1 MADTNHGERRLA
13 AIMQTDIVGYT
24 SMTQRSESATM
35 DLLARH
41 NELLRP
47 KFDAFSG
54 SEFKTTGDG
63 FLVLFPNALDAVRCS
78 IDIQKALEASDL
90 RSEAGR
96 PLRIRIGIHA
106 GDVIH
111 REGDIFGDGVNITSR
126 IEPLAEA
133 GGVAISQPV
142 YAQVWN
148 KIDAPILSLGPQK
161 LKNVHVPIDVYRLS
175 PPWDSP
181 AQPVPVGQT
190 LATATPPETPID
202 RTRLAV
208 LPLAN
213 ISPDPRDAYLAD
225 GMTEE
230 LIFTL
235 SKIKGLKVIAK
246 TSVMRY
252 RATDEG
258 IATIGAE
265 LGVGTI
271 LEGSVRKAGERVRI
285 TVQLIDVATQEHLW
299 AEAYDRD
306 LEDLFAIQ
314 REIAEQ
320 LADELRVQLL
330 PNERTPLDRLPTG
343 NQEAHTLYLRGR
355 HAWNQWTEEGLE
367 AAAERFIEAAS
378 VDPEYGLAYAGLA
391 DTYSLMA
398 HLGYMLPEEAYPLAE
413 AAAKNALAVDETLA
427 EAHSA
432 IAMIRVIFDGDLSG
446 AEEALRLAIDLDPNC
461 AMAHH
466 WYALVLGAT
475 GRAEEA
481 MRETQRALELDPLA
495 PVFNTA
501 IGQLV
506 SSELAS

>member
-1 MADTNHGERRLA
+1 DRT
-13 AIMQTDIVGYT
+13 
-24 SMTQRSESATM
+24 
-35 DLLARH
+35 AR
-41 NELLRP
+41 P
-47 KFDAFSG
+47 GDA
-54 SEFKTTGDG
+54 
-63 FLVLFPNALDAVRCS
+63 
-78 IDIQKALEASDL
+78 
-90 RSEAGR
+90 
-96 PLRIRIGIHA
+96 
-106 GDVIH
+106 
-111 REGDIFGDGVNITSR
+111 
-126 IEPLAEA
+126 
-133 GGVAISQPV
+133 
-142 YAQVWN
+142 
-148 KIDAPILSLGPQK
+148 
-161 LKNVHVPIDVYRLS
+161 
-175 PPWDSP
+175 
-181 AQPVPVGQT
+181 GQT
-190 LATATPPETPID
+190 LATAKPPETPCD
-202 RTRLAV
+202 RTRIAV

-252 RATDEG
+252 KGADEG
-258 IATIGAE
+258 IAAIGAE

-271 LEGSVRKAGERVRI
+271 LEGSVRKAGDRVRI

-299 AEAYDRD
+299 SEAYDRD
-306 LEDLFAIQ
+306 LDDLFAIQ

-320 LADELRVQLL
+320 LAEELRVQLL
-330 PNERTPLDRLPTG
+330 PDERTQLNRLPTG

-367 AAAERFIEAAS
+367 AAAERFIEAAN
-378 VDPEYGLAYAGLA
+378 VDPDYGLAYAGLA

-398 HLGYMLPEEAYPLAE
+398 HLGHMLPEEAYPLAE
-413 AAAKNALAVDETLA
+413 EAAKNALAVDNTLA

-432 IAMIRVIFDGDLSG
+432 IAMIRVIFDGDLPG
-446 AEEALRLAIDLDPNC
+446 AEEALKRAIDLDPNC

-466 WYALVLGAT
+466 WYSLVLGAT

-481 MRETQRALELDPLA
+481 LQASRRAMELDPLA

-506 SSELAS
+506 SNEMAP

>member
-1 MADTNHGERRLA
+1 MPQEERRLA

-24 SMTQRSESATM
+24 AMTQQSEAETLT
-35 DLLARH
+35 LLARH

-47 KFDAFSG
+47 RFEDFSG
-54 SEFKTTGDG
+54 SVFKTTGDG
-63 FLVLFPNALDAVRCS
+63 FLVLFPNALDAVRCA
-78 IDIQKALEASDL
+78 IQIQKTLESAALTL
-90 RSEAGR
+90 IGGR

-106 GDVIH
+106 GDVIY

-126 IEPLAEA
+126 IEPLAEP
-133 GGVAISQPV
+133 GGIAISQPV

-148 KIDAPILSLGPQK
+148 KTDLPIISLGPQK

-175 PPWDSP
+175 PPWDP
-181 AQPVPVGQT
+181 AGHRQDRRQT
-190 LATATPPETPID
+190 LATAEPPDSMPD
-202 RTRLAV
+202 RTRIAV

-235 SKIKGLKVIAK
+235 SRIKELKVIAK

-252 RATDEG
+252 RGTDEG
-258 IATIGAE
+258 ISAIGAE

-271 LEGSVRKAGERVRI
+271 LEGSVRKAGDRVRI

-306 LEDLFAIQ
+306 LEDLFSVQ
-314 REIAEQ
+314 REIATK

-330 PNERTPLDRLPTG
+330 PKERSQLNQLPTA

-367 AAAERFIEAAS
+367 AAAERFLEAVS
-378 VDPEYGLAYAGLA
+378 VDPDYALAYAGLA

-398 HLGYMLPEEAYPLAE
+398 HLGYMLPEEAYPMAE
-413 AAAKNALAVDETLA
+413 AAAMNALAVDNTLA

-432 IAMIRVIFDGDLSG
+432 IAMIRVIFDNDLKG
-446 AEEALRLAIDLDPNC
+446 AEDALVRAIDLDPNC

-466 WYALVLGAT
+466 WYSLVLGVT
-475 GRAEEA
+475 GRSEEA
-481 MRETQRALELDPLA
+481 VRESRRALELDPLA

-501 IGQLV
+501 IGQLA
-506 SSELAS
+506 SGELRS

>member
-1 MADTNHGERRLA
+1 VAQEERRLA

-24 SMTQRSESATM
+24 SMTQQSEEHTM
-35 DLLARH
+35 TLLGRH
-41 NELLRP
+41 NDLLRP
-47 KFDAFSG
+47 QFDAFSG

-63 FLVLFPNALDAVRCS
+63 FLVLFPNALDAVRCA
-78 IDIQKALEASDL
+78 IEIQKALESPGLIADG
-90 RSEAGR
+90 GR
-96 PLRIRIGIHA
+96 ALRIRIGIHA

-126 IEPLAEA
+126 IEPLAEP

-148 KIDAPILSLGPQK
+148 KVDAPIVSLGPQK

-175 PPWDSP
+175 PPWDRVARP
-181 AQPVPVGQT
+181 EPERT
-190 LATATPPETPID
+190 LASATPPETPCD
-202 RTRLAV
+202 RTRIAV

-252 RATDEG
+252 KGTDEG
-258 IATIGAE
+258 ITSIGAE

-271 LEGSVRKAGERVRI
+271 LEGSVRKAGDRVRI

-299 AEAYDRD
+299 SEAYDRD

-320 LADELRVQLL
+320 LAEELRVQLL
-330 PNERTPLDRLPTG
+330 PDERTQLDRLPTG

-367 AAAERFIEAAS
+367 AAAERFLEAAS
-378 VDPEYGLAYAGLA
+378 VDPDYGLAYAGLA

-413 AAAKNALAVDETLA
+413 EAAKNALAVDSTLA

-432 IAMIRVIFDGDLSG
+432 IAMIRVIFDGDLPG
-446 AEEALRLAIDLDPNC
+446 AEEALQRAIDLDPNC

-466 WYALVLGAT
+466 WYSLVLGAT

-481 MRETQRALELDPLA
+481 LQESQRALELDPLA

-506 SSELAS
+506 SSELEL